1 MNLEEG
7 FRKIGVVTIWVAVIL
22 GILLFAVGKPT
33 LGIVIA
39 VGVIL
44 VNFGLL
50 YVVAYVIKG
59 FMKPSDENKDKE

>member
-1 MNLEEG
+1 
-7 FRKIGVVTIWVAVIL
+7 
-22 GILLFAVGKPT
+22 
-33 LGIVIA
+33 VIA